1 MSRHRPK
8 ERRGEGTRATG
19 SLCKSKY
26 ADLAHL
32 FWLGANTEDLFTR
45 LAVFCIFALVLTC
58 AEPAGSGYR
67 QSISF
72 IDCAAQ
78 RVQSAKRHLVREFK
92 E

>member
-1 MSRHRPK
+1 MSRHRPT

-19 SLCKSKY
+19 SCCKIIS
-26 ADLAHL
+26 ADLAQPTS
-32 FWLGANTEDLFTR
+32 LGANTEDLFAW
-45 LAVFCIFALVLTC
+45 LGVFCIFALVLAC

-67 QSISF
+67 LTISF